1 MVAVTVFVI
10 IGMAVVQIIA
20 NTYGEKLIIGEVSRM
35 ARSSEHQRVQR
46 EGKKR
51 DYGTC
56 CVCGSKERPE
66 GHHVIEYQ
74 YGGAATLDNIVTL
87 CQKCHKQVHRGNID
101 IMKF

>member
-1 MVAVTVFVI
+1 
-10 IGMAVVQIIA
+10 
-20 NTYGEKLIIGEVSRM
+20 M

-101 IMKF
+101 IMKFYSKKAENKHRPTSEEIDLSFFQDLL

>member
-1 MVAVTVFVI
+1 
-10 IGMAVVQIIA
+10 
-20 NTYGEKLIIGEVSRM
+20 M

-87 CQKCHKQVHRGNID
+87 CQKCHKQVQSGNID

>member
-20 NTYGEKLIIGEVSRM
+20 DKYG
-35 ARSSEHQRVQR
+35 A
-46 EGKKR
+46 
-51 DYGTC
+51 C

-74 YGGAATLDNIVTL
+74 YGGAATIDNIVTL

>member
-1 MVAVTVFVI
+1 
-10 IGMAVVQIIA
+10 
-20 NTYGEKLIIGEVSRM
+20 M

-56 CVCGSKERPE
+56 CICGSKERPE

-87 CQKCHKQVHRGNID
+87 CQKCQAYLRRDRPVFFSRSFITP
-101 IMKF
+101 IEILRLP

>member
-1 MVAVTVFVI
+1 
-10 IGMAVVQIIA
+10 
-20 NTYGEKLIIGEVSRM
+20 M

-74 YGGAATLDNIVTL
+74 FA
-87 CQKCHKQVHRGNID
+87 KCHMQPPMWKTVNGFNLNNYSVISCTFRLNHYSTGLKKIQEKN
-101 IMKF
+101 